1 MNTYLESIRS
11 GASLP
16 EFVAK
21 LPRVPLASGISG
33 LVVAALILMTPNP
46 WFEAF
51 IVETG
56 LSALISAAEPPL
68 GARARIVFALIAAL
82 LVTTAAWIAISV
94 ILGRKST
101 KVESW
106 DYEHGYRAEEADGPV
121 LRRAD
126 RHPDAPNRKPI
137 MAGEDL
143 GTPLDLVDIV
153 TDPADDPE
161 VVDPAVVDTVG
172 AYPMVAR
179 DPVDGAEQTPDVVVE
194 GAIDEPA
201 DEQPVPAFTI
211 PLPTRAP
218 EPTANEPVAAEPD
231 RPEPE
236 TVRSD
241 VPATGETSHAG
252 GDLADL
258 MARLETGLE
267 RLRARS
273 QSAPSPSIDEPVSG
287 GSEDRDTALR
297 DALDALQ
304 RLSAKGA

>member
-1 MNTYLESIRS
+1 
-11 GASLP
+11 
-16 EFVAK
+16 
-21 LPRVPLASGISG
+21 
-33 LVVAALILMTPNP
+33 
-46 WFEAF
+46 
-51 IVETG
+51 
-56 LSALISAAEPPL
+56 
-68 GARARIVFALIAAL
+68 L

-143 GTPLDLVDIV
+143 GTPLDLVDIF
-153 TDPADDPE
+153 TDPADDPK
-161 VVDPAVVDTVG
+161 VVEPAVVEPAVVEPAVVDAVR
-172 AYPMVAR
+172 ADPMVAR
-179 DPVDGAEQTPDVVVE
+179 DSVDGAEQAPDAVVD
-194 GAIDEPA
+194 GAIAEPA
-201 DEQPVPAFTI
+201 DEQPEPAFTI
-211 PLPTRAP
+211 PLPTRVA
-218 EPTANEPVAAEPD
+218 EPAVSEPVAAEPD
-231 RPEPE
+231 RPEPA
-236 TVRSD
+236 TTKGD
-241 VPATGETSHAG
+241 VPATGETSHAV

-273 QSAPSPSIDEPVSG
+273 QSAPSPSIDGPESG

-297 DALDALQ
+297 DALNALQ